1 MEIQGIGTPDC
12 RALTVAVAVAEQEF
26 GGNAAEQDDAEAFR
40 LYQLAA
46 NQGFPVAMFATGDCY
61 YLGRGVEQDYQ
72 QAAEWYL
79 KSLNAG
85 YTPDEED
92 QKHIVDVAGKS

>member
-1 MEIQGIGTPDC
+1 MPQWSIC
-12 RALTVAVAVAEQEF
+12 RRQKRPERV
-26 GGNAAEQDDAEAFR
+26 NR
-40 LYQLAA
+40 S
-46 NQGFPVAMFATGDCY
+46 
-61 YLGRGVEQDYQ
+61 GVEQDYQ

-92 QKHIVDVAGKS
+92 QKHIVDVAGK